1 MLSPV
6 SLRGGNGAQRD
17 MTLTTRLAI
26 AMILL
31 VAIAVS
37 AVGWL
42 GYRDLEQE
50 VLPRILDRTETH
62 SRLVAFDLESHVR
75 GARGDIAGFRSAAA
89 LNGLIRARMAG
100 GIDPVDG
107 LSEKTWHDRMVE
119 RLLAELEAKPAYA
132 QFRIIGVEDGGR
144 ELIR

>member
-1 MLSPV
+1 
-6 SLRGGNGAQRD
+6 

-42 GYRDLEQE
+42 SYRNVERQI
-50 VLPRILDRTETH
+50 LPRVLDRTEAH

-89 LNGLIRARMAG
+89 LNGLIRSHVAG
-100 GIDPVDG
+100 GNDPLDG
-107 LSEKTWHDRMVE
+107 LSERTWRDR
-119 RLLAELEAKPAYA
+119 
-132 QFRIIGVEDGGR
+132 I
-144 ELIR
+144 